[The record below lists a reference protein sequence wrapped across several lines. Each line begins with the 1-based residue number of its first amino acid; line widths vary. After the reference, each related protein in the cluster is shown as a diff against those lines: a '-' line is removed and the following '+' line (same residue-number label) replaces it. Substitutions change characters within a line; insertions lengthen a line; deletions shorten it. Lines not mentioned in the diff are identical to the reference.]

1 MLKVDRSSDYLAWL
15 IDPKPSLLGF
25 CSEFSQIQR
34 SKPDLFNFLN
44 FQGFTYCLIFNYQ
57 GSLLLTC
64 STAALIWYH
73 VFFCLSTTFSIYF
86 FISFETFAALSRAKI
101 IISNQQLFVNKFF
114 CFFSNFF
121 AAFCGTVCV
130 FLIVLLFLTLW
141 IHRKPSFLNPFFLLK

>member
-57 GSLLLTC
+57 GSLLL
-64 STAALIWYH
+64 SVSAATHLVYQML
-73 VFFCLSTTFSIYF
+73 FCLSTTFL
-86 FISFETFAALSRAKI
+86 FI
-101 IISNQQLFVNKFF
+101 
-114 CFFSNFF
+114 FSNFF
-121 AAFCGTVCV
+121 EVRLSCFT
-130 FLIVLLFLTLW
+130 
-141 IHRKPSFLNPFFLLK
+141 R